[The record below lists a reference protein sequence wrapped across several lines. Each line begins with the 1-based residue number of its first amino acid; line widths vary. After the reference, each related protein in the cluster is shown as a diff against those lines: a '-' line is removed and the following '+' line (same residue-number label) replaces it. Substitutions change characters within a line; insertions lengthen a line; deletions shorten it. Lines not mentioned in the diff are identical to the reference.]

1 MYFLDFKDISNLLEF
16 LVLAA
21 LEDSLSVKVQVQH
34 FILSLT
40 CNMNFL
46 KCIIILEVIF

>member
-1 MYFLDFKDISNLLEF
+1 MYFLDFKDIFNLLEF
-16 LVLAA
+16 LVLVA
-21 LEDSLSVKVQVQH
+21 LEYSLFVKIQTQR
-34 FILSLT
+34 FIFNLI